1 MDPAGIYH
9 LELHPRFTLVIS
21 GFNNNSLFYVHII
34 HCSCRSSRGGGMCVY
49 VCVGERGPGV
59 LSLMQALS
67 SSSLGF
73 QGHLNVS
80 IQVAK
85 E

>member
-49 VCVGERGPGV
+49 VCVGERGPRGAQ
-59 LSLMQALS
+59 SDA
-67 SSSLGF
+67 GF
-73 QGHLNVS
+73 AIFIARFPRSPECQHSGS
-80 IQVAK
+80 
-85 E
+85 